1 MRKEYTP
8 FEWICIDIANQNGL
22 DKKLFE
28 ERVQWVKDNMNQLMV
43 LATETK
49 ERPLYVKA
57 VMAMQKAMRG
67 QPTGHLVGLDA
78 TCSGMSIM
86 SVLTKCYNGCL
97 ATNLID
103 PNVRND
109 AYTMVTDAASEKLW
123 EGVNQLVNPT
133 NKVSRADAKD
143 ATMTALYG
151 SQATP
156 REIFGED
163 TPELD
168 AFYAGLEQVAPLAVE
183 LLGDLRSAWQPFALK
198 HSWILPD
205 NFHVVIPVMQKV
217 EGARVEVDEL
227 GHSTF
232 SYDYYVNEGTKKDL
246 KLVANVTHG
255 FDAYLVRSM
264 ERRCNYN
271 PFMVRRS
278 LAALIYEQAERDN
291 GDAVEQHKDGEPEN
305 LAEVLVVRWF
315 ASRVPDA
322 RLFDVLTS
330 QTIKLMDD
338 LHIEQM
344 IRMANEMLKHKP
356 FEIVT
361 VHDEFKCHPNNCN
374 QMCFHY
380 ASILADLA
388 RGRAL
393 EDVLEQITG
402 HTPHYDRA
410 MDGNELAEL
419 IMESRYA
426 IS

>member
-1 MRKEYTP
+1 MQKQYTP

-43 LATETK
+43 LATEAK

-109 AYTMVTDAASEKLW
+109 AYTMVTCAAATFLD
-123 EGVNQLVNPT
+123 NANAT
-133 NKVSRADAKD
+133 VSRDDAKQ

-168 AFYAGLEQVAPLAVE
+168 AFYAGLEKIAPLAVE
-183 LLGDLRSAWQPFALK
+183 LLGDLRNAWQPFAMK
-198 HSWILPD
+198 HHWILPD
-205 NFHVVIPVMQKV
+205 NFNAVIPVMQKI

-227 GHSTF
+227 NHSTF

-246 KLVANVTHG
+246 KLVANVTHS

-264 ERRCNYN
+264 ERRCNYDALEVSRAVSLLRI
-271 PFMVRRS
+271 VRDMRADGS
-278 LAALIYEQAERDN
+278 AYELSINE
-291 GDAVEQHKDGEPEN
+291 VTEQMHVYM
-305 LAEVLVVRWF
+305 ARWE
-315 ASRVPDA
+315 ACQVPDA
-322 RLFDVLTS
+322 VIFPHLSKDNVHYMS
-330 QTIKLMDD
+330 DKHLM
-338 LHIEQM
+338 QM
-344 IRMANEMLKHKP
+344 IRIGEEMLSHKS

-374 QMCFHY
+374 QMRFHY
-380 ASILADLA
+380 VSILADLA

-393 EDVLEQITG
+393 EDVFEQITG
-402 HTPHYDRA
+402 HTPHYERA
-410 MDGNELAEL
+410 MCGEELAKL
-419 IMESRYA
+419 ILNSNYA

>member
-1 MRKEYTP
+1 MQKQYTP

-43 LATETK
+43 LATEAK

-67 QPTGHLVGLDA
+67 QPSGHLAGLDA

-109 AYTMVTDAASEKLW
+109 AYTMVTNAAATFLD
-123 EGVNQLVNPT
+123 NT
-133 NKVSRADAKD
+133 NAVVSRDDAKQ

-168 AFYAGLEQVAPLAVE
+168 AFYAGLEKVAPLAVE
-183 LLGDLRSAWQPFALK
+183 LLGDLRNAWQPFALK
-198 HSWILPD
+198 HHWILPD
-205 NFHVVIPVMQKV
+205 NFNAVIPVMQKV

-227 GHSTF
+227 NHSTF

-246 KLVANVTHG
+246 KLVANVTHS

-264 ERRCNYN
+264 ERRCNYDL
-271 PFMVRRS
+271 VEIQGAHRVIRTELARRANKGQELDLDEATELMHVY
-278 LAALIYEQAERDN
+278 LA
-291 GDAVEQHKDGEPEN
+291 
-305 LAEVLVVRWF
+305 RWE
-315 ASRVPDA
+315 ACRVPDA
-322 RLFDVLTS
+322 VILPHLTRLNI
-330 QTIKLMDD
+330 QYMDG
-338 LHIEQM
+338 LHLQQLY
-344 IRMANEMLKHKP
+344 RMSTEMLNHMP

-374 QMCFHY
+374 QMRFHY
-380 ASILADLA
+380 VSILADLA

-393 EDVLEQITG
+393 EDVFEQITG

-410 MDGNELAEL
+410 MCGEELAQL
-419 IMESRYA
+419 ILNSNYA

>member
-1 MRKEYTP
+1 MQKQYTP
-8 FEWICIDIANQNGL
+8 FECICIDIANQNGL

-43 LATETK
+43 LATEAK

-67 QPTGHLVGLDA
+67 QPSGHLVGLDA

-109 AYTMVTDAASEKLW
+109 AYTMVTNAAATFLD
-123 EGVNQLVNPT
+123 NT
-133 NKVSRADAKD
+133 NAVVSRNDAKQ

-168 AFYAGLEQVAPLAVE
+168 AFYAGLEKIAPLAVE
-183 LLGDLRSAWQPFALK
+183 LLGDLRNAWQPFALK
-198 HSWILPD
+198 HHWILPD
-205 NFHVVIPVMQKV
+205 NFNAVIPVMQKI

-227 GHSTF
+227 NHSTF

-246 KLVANVTHG
+246 KLVANVTHS

-264 ERRCNYN
+264 ERRCNYDEAEIGSAYRIICDEQT
-271 PFMVRRS
+271 RRS
-278 LAALIYEQAERDN
+278 NNGRELDLDEATELMHVYLARW
-291 GDAVEQHKDGEPEN
+291 DAC
-305 LAEVLVVRWF
+305 
-315 ASRVPDA
+315 RVPDA
-322 RLFDVLTS
+322 VILPHLTRNNIQYMDALHLQQLFRITV
-330 QTIKLMDD
+330 
-338 LHIEQM
+338 
-344 IRMANEMLKHKP
+344 EMLAHP
-356 FEIVT
+356 SFEIVT

-374 QMCFHY
+374 QMRFHY
-380 ASILADLA
+380 VSILADLA

-393 EDVLEQITG
+393 EDVFEQITG

-410 MDGNELAEL
+410 MCGEELAKIIL
-419 IMESRYA
+419 ESNYA

>member
-1 MRKEYTP
+1 MRKQYTP

-43 LATETK
+43 LATESK

-57 VMAMQKAMRG
+57 VMALHKSMRG

-86 SVLTKCYNGCL
+86 SVITKCYHGCL

-133 NKVSRADAKD
+133 NSVSRQDAKD

-168 AFYAGLEQVAPLAVE
+168 AFYAGLEQIAPLAVE
-183 LLGDLRSAWQPFALK
+183 LLGDLRSAWQAFALK
-198 HSWILPD
+198 HSWVLPD
-205 NFHVVIPVMQKV
+205 NFHAVIPVMQKI

-246 KLVANVTHG
+246 KLVANVTHS

-264 ERRCNYN
+264 ERRCNYDEGV
-271 PFMVRRS
+271 VRRAGKI
-278 LAALIYEQAERDN
+278 LVKEDLNRFN
-291 GDAVEQHKDGEPEN
+291 G
-305 LAEVLVVRWF
+305 LAEELDLDEATEPAHVFIGRF
-315 ASRVPDA
+315 GACEVPDVVI
-322 RLFDVLTS
+322 LPHLTANNVRFMS
-330 QTIKLMDD
+330 DKHIKGLLDI
-338 LHIEQM
+338 IEG
-344 IRMANEMLKHKP
+344 MLTHKP

-374 QMCFHY
+374 QMGLHY
-380 ASILADLA
+380 VAILADLA

-419 IMESRYA
+419 IMKSRYA

>member
-1 MRKEYTP
+1 MQKQYSA

-28 ERVQWVKDNMNQLMV
+28 ERVQWVKDNMNQLQV
-43 LATETK
+43 LSTESK

-57 VMAMQKAMRG
+57 VMALHSAMRG
-67 QPTGHLVGLDA
+67 QATGHLVGLDA

-97 ATNLID
+97 ATNLINPD
-103 PNVRND
+103 VRND
-109 AYTMVTDAASEKLW
+109 AYTMVTNAATILLGSPGAE
-123 EGVNQLVNPT
+123 
-133 NKVSRADAKD
+133 VSRNDAKQ

-168 AFYAGLEQVAPLAVE
+168 AFYAGLESVAPLAVE
-183 LLGDLRSAWQPFALK
+183 LLGDLRNAWQPFALE
-198 HSWILPD
+198 HRWILPD
-205 NFHVVIPVMQKV
+205 NFHAVIPVMQKI

-246 KLVANVTHG
+246 KLVANVTHS

-271 PFMVRRS
+271 PLEISRALSLLRIVRDMRADGS
-278 LAALIYEQAERDN
+278 AYELSINEASEKMHVYLERWESSQVPDVVILPLLTRDN
-291 GDAVEQHKDGEPEN
+291 VQYMSDKHMLQ
-305 LAEVLVVRWF
+305 LIRIAE
-315 ASRVPDA
+315 
-322 RLFDVLTS
+322 
-330 QTIKLMDD
+330 
-338 LHIEQM
+338 
-344 IRMANEMLKHKP
+344 EMLVHP
-356 FEIVT
+356 SFEIVT

-374 QMCFHY
+374 QMRFHY
-380 ASILADLA
+380 VSILADLA

-393 EDVLEQITG
+393 EDVFEQITG

-410 MDGNELAEL
+410 MCGEELAEL
-419 IMESRYA
+419 ILNSNYA

>member
-1 MRKEYTP
+1 MQKQYTP
-8 FEWICIDIANQNGL
+8 FEWICIDIANQAGL

-28 ERVQWVKDNMNQLMV
+28 ERVQWVKDNMNSLMV
-43 LATETK
+43 IATETK
-49 ERPLYVKA
+49 ERPLYVKG
-57 VMAMQKAMRG
+57 VMALQKAMRG
-67 QPTGHLVGLDA
+67 VPTGHLVGLDA

-86 SVLTKCYNGCL
+86 SVLTKCYLGCL

-103 PNVRND
+103 PDLRND
-109 AYTMVTDAASEKLW
+109 AYTMVTNAATVML
-123 EGVNQLVNPT
+123 GNPGAE
-133 NKVSRADAKD
+133 VSRDDAKQ

-183 LLGDLRSAWQPFALK
+183 LLGDLRNAWQPFALR
-198 HSWILPD
+198 HLWVLPD
-205 NFHVVIPVMQKV
+205 NFHADIPVMQKV

-246 KLVANVTHG
+246 KLVANVTHS

-264 ERRCNYN
+264 ERRCNYD
-271 PFMVRRS
+271 PLEISRAVSLLRIVRDMRANGS
-278 LAALIYEQAERDN
+278 AYELSINEVSEQMHVYLA
-291 GDAVEQHKDGEPEN
+291 
-305 LAEVLVVRWF
+305 RWE
-315 ASRVPDA
+315 ACQVPDA
-322 RLFDVLTS
+322 VIFPHLSKDNVHCMSDKHL
-330 QTIKLMDD
+330 L
-338 LHIEQM
+338 QM
-344 IRMANEMLKHKP
+344 IRIGEEMLSHKT

-374 QMCFHY
+374 QMRFHY
-380 ASILADLA
+380 VSILADLA

-393 EDVLEQITG
+393 EDVIEQITG
-402 HTPHYDRA
+402 HTPTYSRA
-410 MDGNELAEL
+410 MNGETLATL
-419 IMESRYA
+419 ILESNYA

>member
-1 MRKEYTP
+1 MQKQYTP

-28 ERVQWVKDNMNQLMV
+28 ERVQWVKDHMNQLMV

-109 AYTMVTDAASEKLW
+109 AYTMVTNAAAAFLD
-123 EGVNQLVNPT
+123 NANAT
-133 NKVSRADAKD
+133 VSRDDAKQ

-168 AFYAGLEQVAPLAVE
+168 AFYAGLEKIAPLAVE
-183 LLGDLRSAWQPFALK
+183 LLGDLRNAWQPFALK
-198 HSWILPD
+198 HHWILPD
-205 NFHVVIPVMQKV
+205 NFNAVIPVMQKI

-264 ERRCNYN
+264 ERRCNYDVIS
-271 PFMVRRS
+271 VRS
-278 LAALIYEQAERDN
+278 ALGALLYELAERDN
-291 GDAVEQHKDGEPEN
+291 GDSVE
-305 LAEVLVVRWF
+305 LVVDRAPETLCEVMVARWD
-315 ASRVPDA
+315 ACRVPDA
-322 RLFDVLTS
+322 RIMDGLTS
-330 QTIKLMDD
+330 KTIKMMNT

-344 IRMANEMLKHKP
+344 IRMASEMLNHAP
-356 FEIVT
+356 FEVVT

-374 QMCFHY
+374 QMRFHY
-380 ASILADLA
+380 VSILADLA

-393 EDVLEQITG
+393 EDVFEQITG

-410 MDGNELAEL
+410 MCGEELAKL
-419 IMESRYA
+419 ILQSNYA